1 VRVRKS
7 VLFLA
12 NFDPAVPGHGSATR
26 GRLVLRF
33 LAEHYDVHLVYFR
46 DKGRSGAPDDGL
58 TDLAP
63 LASVAAVEHT
73 PASFFLFSRAFYA
86 AASTVLRRTPID
98 FLFAEAEKSGL
109 YASLLSRRF
118 GKPYFYSTHNVE
130 FQRYLTLAREKPM
143 RLPFVPWVYL
153 AEKRACRGALATL
166 AISEG
171 DAETFRGWV
180 PPERVWTLALAFDE
194 EVIHPFYVEA
204 EPEAGSGP
212 PVVLMVGNF
221 AYGANRDGVY
231 LVRDKIL
238 PGVLARHPETLFR
251 FVGRDFPPD
260 VRHPNVQVAGF
271 VDDLLDEYR
280 RAAVVIAPLTMGGGI
295 KIKVVEGLAAGR
307 FLVATPKAM
316 EGIDAAGLEHLAV
329 APVEQLAERIAEAV
343 DRRPGRFIGNWEKVS
358 AAYGTRSRLQGMKE
372 RIEAALAG
380 SGSF

>member
-1 VRVRKS
+1 MRKS

-12 NFDPAVPGHGSATR
+12 NFDPTVPGHGSAAR

-33 LAEHYDVHLVYFR
+33 LAEHYDVHLVYFK
-46 DKGRSGAPDDGL
+46 DKAGGLADVADLPNLGAM
-58 TDLAP
+58 
-63 LASVAAVEHT
+63 ASVAAVEQT
-73 PASFFLFSRAFYA
+73 PVSFFLFSRAFYA
-86 AASTVLRRTPID
+86 AACAVLRRAPVD

-130 FQRYLTLAREKPM
+130 FQRYLTLAREKPL

-171 DAETFRGWV
+171 DAETFRGWA
-180 PPERVWTLALAFDE
+180 PPERVWTMPLAFDE
-194 EVIHPFYVEA
+194 EVIHPFYA
-204 EPEAGSGP
+204 EAGLEAGP

-231 LVRDKIL
+231 LVRDKVL
-238 PGVLARHPETLFR
+238 PGVLARHPETVFR
-251 FVGRDFPPD
+251 FVGRDFPPG
-260 VRHPNVQVAGF
+260 VRHPSIQVAGF

-280 RAAVVIAPLTMGGGI
+280 RASVVIAPLTMGGGI

-329 APVEQLAERIAEAV
+329 APVEQFAERIADAL
-343 DRRPGRFIGNWEKVS
+343 DRRPGKITGNWEKVS
-358 AAYGTRSRLQGMKE
+358 AAYGTRSRLHGMKE
-372 RIEAALAG
+372 RIEATLAG
-380 SGSF
+380 SGSL

>member
-1 VRVRKS
+1 VRKS

-12 NFDPAVPGHGSATR
+12 NFDPTVPGHGSATR

-33 LAEHYDVHLVYFR
+33 LAEHYDVHLVYFK
-46 DKGRSGAPDDGL
+46 DKGRNGTANG
-58 TDLAP
+58 DLAS
-63 LASVAAVEHT
+63 LVKMASVAAVEHT

-86 AASTVLRRTPID
+86 AACAVLRRAPID
-98 FLFAEAEKSGL
+98 FIFAEAEKSGL

-171 DAETFRGWV
+171 DAETFRSWV
-180 PPERVWTLALAFDE
+180 PPERVWTMALAFDE
-194 EVIHPFYVEA
+194 EVIHPFYAEA
-204 EPEAGSGP
+204 EPEAPSGP

-231 LVRDKIL
+231 LVRDQIL
-238 PGVLARHPETLFR
+238 PGVLARHPETVFR
-251 FVGRDFPPD
+251 FVGRELPPD
-260 VRHPNVQVAGF
+260 VRHPNIQAAGF

-280 RAAVVIAPLTMGGGI
+280 RASVVIAPLTMGGGI

-329 APVEQLAERIAEAV
+329 APVEQFAERIADAL
-343 DRRPGRFIGNWEKVS
+343 DRRPGRFTGNWEKVS
-358 AAYGTRSRLQGMKE
+358 AAYGTRSRLHGMKE
-372 RIEAALAG
+372 RIEATLAG
-380 SGSF
+380 SGSL